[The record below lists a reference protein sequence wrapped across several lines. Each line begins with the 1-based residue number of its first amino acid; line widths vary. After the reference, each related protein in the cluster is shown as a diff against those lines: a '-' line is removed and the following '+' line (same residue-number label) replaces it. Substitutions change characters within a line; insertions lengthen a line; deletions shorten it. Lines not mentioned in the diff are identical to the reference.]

1 MLIAGRKAR
10 AVALLE
16 FSLKKVKE
24 AVYETRRQA
33 MTTTK
38 PTTCKEAIRL
48 WEEAS
53 GQEASTA
60 KEAILSFQW
69 PPIEKMDNA
78 LSVLVNCEK
87 LSLSTNMI
95 EKIAGV
101 GALKNLKIL
110 SLGRNLIKGFA
121 GLEALGDTLEE
132 LWISY
137 NLIEKMKGIN
147 AMRNLRVLYMSN
159 NLVREWS
166 EFNKLQ
172 ELGNLQDLLFVG
184 NPLHESLEVENW
196 RVEVARRLPTLEKL
210 DGEPIIRTEECVNV
224 SQKLDSPVQAQKSV
238 E

>member
-1 MLIAGRKAR
+1 
-10 AVALLE
+10 
-16 FSLKKVKE
+16 
-24 AVYETRRQA
+24 
-33 MTTTK
+33 MTTVK

-48 WEEAS
+48 WEEENQ
-53 GQEASTA
+53 QEASTA
-60 KEAILSFQW
+60 KEVILSFQW

-78 LSVLVNCEK
+78 LAVLINCEK

-95 EKIAGV
+95 EKIAGI
-101 GALKNLKIL
+101 GTLKNLRIL

-147 AMRNLRVLYMSN
+147 AMRNLRVVYMSN
-159 NLVREWS
+159 NLVREWT

-172 ELGNLQDLLFVG
+172 ELTNLQDLVFVG
-184 NPLHESLEVENW
+184 NPLYESLEVENW
-196 RVEVARRLPTLEKL
+196 RLEVARRLPTLEKL
-210 DGEPIIRTEECVNV
+210 DGELIIRAEECANAP
-224 SQKLDSPVQAQKSV
+224 QKLDSPLSNQKPV